1 MSGGTS
7 IVALVS
13 TLLAAAQAPPVS
25 SHTIAGALVPL
36 PEQVNGEKVEAE
48 IKAGTL
54 QLLREPTAGYRC
66 LGPISGYDASHN
78 AVDARVECWQSIHF
92 PFRTAAEVGLP
103 DERDVSERQERETP
117 YVMSSGNYWSH

>member
-36 PEQVNGEKVEAE
+36 PEPA
-48 IKAGTL
+48 A
-54 QLLREPTAGYRC
+54 PA
-66 LGPISGYDASHN
+66 ASMLSN
-78 AVDARVECWQSIHF
+78 
-92 PFRTAAEVGLP
+92 
-103 DERDVSERQERETP
+103 RDVSEGFFRLAK
-117 YVMSSGNYWSH
+117 